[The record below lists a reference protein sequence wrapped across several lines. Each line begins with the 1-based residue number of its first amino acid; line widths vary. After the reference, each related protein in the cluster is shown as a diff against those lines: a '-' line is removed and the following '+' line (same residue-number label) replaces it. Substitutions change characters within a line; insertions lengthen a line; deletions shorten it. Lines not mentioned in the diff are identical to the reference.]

1 MSREE
6 KTTKML
12 AMVDQFRASG
22 MTQEQFVNDHG
33 IAISVLRYW
42 LAKSRQESNGPGFIQ
57 LDGIIQQEFRIVYPN
72 GIEIHVPA
80 QTPMAVLQQLIQF

>member
-22 MTQEQFVNDHG
+22 MTQEQFVNDRG

-42 LAKSRQESNGPGFIQ
+42 LARSRQESNGPGFIQ
-57 LDGIIQQEFRIVYPN
+57 FDGIVQQEFRIVYPN
-72 GIEIHVPA
+72 GIEMHIPA
-80 QTPMAVLQQLIQF
+80 QTPVGLIQQLVQL

>member
-57 LDGIIQQEFRIVYPN
+57 LDATFNRNFGLCIPTELNFMFR
-72 GIEIHVPA
+72 HRHRW
-80 QTPMAVLQQLIQF
+80 QCFSS

>member
-6 KTTKML
+6 KATKML
-12 AMVDQFRASG
+12 AMVDQYRASG
-22 MTQEQFVNDHG
+22 MTQEQFANDRG

-42 LAKSRQESNGPGFIQ
+42 LAKSSQESNGPGFIQ
-57 LDGIIQQEFRIVYPN
+57 FDGIIQQEFRISYPN

-80 QTPMAVLQQLIQF
+80 QTPVTVLQQLIQF